1 MGNNINLQPK
11 GMTAQEFKEYNRKQK
26 IGQTHISNSGTLMK
40 IIEYIDAHQI
50 LVEFQ
55 DEFQFQVWAEYGN
68 FKKGT
73 VKNPGDRQLYGR
85 GYLGV
90 GEYKPYVK
98 KGEKTKAHDAWVR
111 MFDRCYSNKY
121 HENFPSYIGCE
132 VCEEWWNF
140 QNFAQWFYD
149 NYYVIENQSM
159 EVDKDWFVVGN
170 KIYCPENCCI
180 APNIINTCL
189 STHDKVKNFKMPIG
203 VSWHKNGSY
212 IARCS
217 FYGKR
222 KTIGYYHD
230 IEKAEQAYWKFKI
243 NYIEQLAEE
252 YKKYIPDRLY
262 NAMKDFKNTYKER
275 YKIKE
280 DGLLYVC

>member
-26 IGQTHISNSGTLMK
+26 IGQTRMSNSGALMK
-40 IIEYIDAHQI
+40 IIEYVDANQI

-55 DEFQFQVWAEYGN
+55 DEFQFQVWTGYGN

-73 VKNPGDRQLYGR
+73 VKNPGDRQLYDR

-98 KGEKTKAHDAWVR
+98 KGEKTKAHDAWIR
-111 MFDRCYSNKY
+111 MFDRCYSEKF
-121 HENFPSYIGCE
+121 HENYPSYIGCE

-140 QNFAQWFYD
+140 QNFAKWFYD

-159 EVDKDWFVVGN
+159 EVDKDWCVVGN

-189 STHDKVKNFKMPIG
+189 LTHGKVKNFTMPTG
-203 VSWHKNGSY
+203 VTWHKNGSY
-212 IARCS
+212 VARCS
-217 FYGKR
+217 VHGKR

-230 IEKAEQAYWKFKI
+230 VEKAEQAYWKFKI